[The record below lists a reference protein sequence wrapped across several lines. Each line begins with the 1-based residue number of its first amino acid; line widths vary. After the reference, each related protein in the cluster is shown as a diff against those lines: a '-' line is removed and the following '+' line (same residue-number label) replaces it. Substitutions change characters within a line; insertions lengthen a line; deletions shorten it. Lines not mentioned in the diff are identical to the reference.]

1 MLPHCGKCT
10 AATGNVHAT
19 IMIPIRLSPV
29 AVEYLEL
36 VKNSSCVSPDPKLPP
51 APVRPE
57 MTPRDLREM
66 KPKVAPQAACAPTEK
81 SIMDVMES
89 GRVVARPR
97 QMQNTPPSVWR
108 IQRRLLIP
116 NLRAAIS
123 DISPPSG
130 RDTMLAMPNVAAIV
144 PAV

>member
-66 KPKVAPQAACAPTEK
+66 KPKAGC
-81 SIMDVMES
+81 
-89 GRVVARPR
+89 
-97 QMQNTPPSVWR
+97 
-108 IQRRLLIP
+108 
-116 NLRAAIS
+116 LRS
-123 DISPPSG
+123 DG
-130 RDTMLAMPNVAAIV
+130 EEYHGCDGEW
-144 PAV
+144 